1 MASDPNTSGAS
12 AVAFWTRASTVTGEL
27 PGPDARQLT
36 LGLLHLRRLWELF
49 DRRRKAIAA
58 ESHDPR
64 SVHFT
69 VSETDR
75 AQLLERQ
82 ELYRASKV
90 AWIPRAARWP
100 TLRAYAGQPNLGRL
114 IDAGIHALEHEN
126 PPLAGTLPRAYGA
139 LHVRQ
144 SVIVE
149 LIALVER
156 TITTHPDPVGW
167 ADALLRACP
176 DFPKSSTL
184 GDSAEARMRTLRSLS
199 SQAPYG
205 KLLDRLDDQ
214 LRELDKL
221 IDESR
226 RSRTREK

>member
-1 MASDPNTSGAS
+1 MSADTNQPGPS
-12 AVAFWTRASTVTGEL
+12 AVAFWTRASTVTSEL
-27 PGPDARQLT
+27 AGPEARRLT
-36 LGLLHLRRLWELF
+36 LGLLHLRRLWDTF
-49 DRRRKAIAA
+49 DRRRKEVAA

-82 ELYRASKV
+82 ELYRSRRIV
-90 AWIPRAARWP
+90 WVPRAARWP

-114 IDAGIHALEHEN
+114 IDAGIHALEKDN
-126 PPLAGTLPRAYGA
+126 PMLAGTLPRAYGS
-139 LHVRQ
+139 LHIRP
-144 SVIVE
+144 SILVE

-156 TITTHPDPVGW
+156 TVSSSPDPITT
-167 ADALLRACP
+167 ADLLIHECP
-176 DFPKSSTL
+176 DFPKPL
-184 GDSAEARMRTLRSLS
+184 GDTHESRMKALRSLS

-226 RSRTREK
+226 RTRAKGE